1 MLWLKVERR
10 MKMKSNRG
18 RKKGSF
24 CFSMIPLSELN
35 KVLKQDAVVIVSKKF
50 LDNLN
55 IRGIEKEV
63 NTKTYNSLEEQIEFQ
78 VN

>member
-1 MLWLKVERR
+1 MLWSKVERK

-35 KVLKQDAVVIVSKKF
+35 KVLKQDAIVIVSKKF

-63 NTKTYNSLEEQIEFQ
+63 NTKTYQSLEEQIEFQ

>member
-1 MLWLKVERR
+1 MQVQKE

-24 CFSMIPLSELN
+24 CFSMVPLSELN

-63 NTKTYNSLEEQIEFQ
+63 NTKTYQSLEEQIEFQ

>member
-1 MLWLKVERR
+1 MQIQKEK

-35 KVLKQDAVVIVSKKF
+35 KILKQDAVVIVSKKF

-55 IRGIEKEV
+55 IKGIEKEV
-63 NTKTYNSLEEQIEFQ
+63 NTKTYNSLEQSIDFE
-78 VN
+78 VV

>member
-1 MLWLKVERR
+1 
-10 MKMKSNRG
+10 MKIKSNRG

-35 KVLKQDAVVIVSKKF
+35 KVLKQDAMVIVSKKF
-50 LDNLN
+50 LDNLS

-63 NTKTYNSLEEQIEFQ
+63 NTKTYNSLEEQIDFQ

>member
-1 MLWLKVERR
+1 MNT
-10 MKMKSNRG
+10 KSNRG

-24 CFSMIPLSELN
+24 CFSMVPLSELN
-35 KVLKQDAVVIVSKKF
+35 KVLKQDAMVIVSKKF

-55 IRGIEKEV
+55 IKGIEKEI
-63 NTKTYNSLEEQIEFQ
+63 NTKTYNSLEEQIDFQ

>member
-1 MLWLKVERR
+1 
-10 MKMKSNRG
+10 MKSNRG

-55 IRGIEKEV
+55 IKGIEKEV
-63 NTKTYNSLEEQIEFQ
+63 NTKTYDSLEEQIEFQ

>member
-1 MLWLKVERR
+1 

-24 CFSMIPLSELN
+24 CFSMVTLSELN

-50 LDNLN
+50 LDNLS
-55 IRGIEKEV
+55 IKGIEKEV
-63 NTKTYNSLEEQIEFQ
+63 NTKIYARLEEPIDFRID
-78 VN
+78 

>member
-1 MLWLKVERR
+1 
-10 MKMKSNRG
+10 MKSNRG

-24 CFSMIPLSELN
+24 CFSMIPLSKLN
-35 KVLKQDAVVIVSKKF
+35 KVLKQDAMVIVSKKF
-50 LDNLN
+50 LDNLS

-63 NTKTYNSLEEQIEFQ
+63 NTKTYNSLEEQIDFQ

>member
-1 MLWLKVERR
+1 

-35 KVLKQDAVVIVSKKF
+35 KVLKQDAIVIVSKKF

-55 IRGIEKEV
+55 IKGIEKEV
-63 NTKTYNSLEEQIEFQ
+63 NTKTYNSLEQDIDFQ
-78 VN
+78 VV

>member
-1 MLWLKVERR
+1 MLMKEE

-24 CFSMIPLSELN
+24 CFSMVTLSELN

-55 IRGIEKEV
+55 IKGIEKEV
-63 NTKTYNSLEEQIEFQ
+63 NTKTYNSLEQSIDFE
-78 VN
+78 VV

>member
-1 MLWLKVERR
+1 
-10 MKMKSNRG
+10 MKSNRG

-24 CFSMIPLSELN
+24 CFSMVTLSELN

-50 LDNLN
+50 ADNLS

-63 NTKTYNSLEEQIEFQ
+63 TIKTYDSIQQPIDFQ
-78 VN
+78 VS

>member
-1 MLWLKVERR
+1 
-10 MKMKSNRG
+10 MKSNRG

-24 CFSMIPLSELN
+24 CFSIIPLSELN
-35 KVLKQDAVVIVSKKF
+35 KVLKKDAVVIVSKKF

-55 IRGIEKEV
+55 IKGIEKEV

>member
-1 MLWLKVERR
+1 

-24 CFSMIPLSELN
+24 CFSMVPLSELN
-35 KVLKQDAVVIVSKKF
+35 KVLKKDAVVIVSKKF

-63 NTKTYNSLEEQIEFQ
+63 NTKTYQSLEEQIDFQ

>member
-1 MLWLKVERR
+1 
-10 MKMKSNRG
+10 MKSNRG

-35 KVLKQDAVVIVSKKF
+35 KVLKQDAVIIVSKKF
-50 LDNLN
+50 LDTLN
-55 IRGIEKEV
+55 IKGFEKEI
-63 NTKTYNSLEEQIEFQ
+63 NTKTYSSLEKQIDFQ

>member
-1 MLWLKVERR
+1 

-24 CFSMIPLSELN
+24 CFSMVPLSELN

-55 IRGIEKEV
+55 IKGIEKEV
-63 NTKTYNSLEEQIEFQ
+63 NTKTYQSLEEQIDFQ

>member
-1 MLWLKVERR
+1 
-10 MKMKSNRG
+10 MKSNRG

-24 CFSMIPLSELN
+24 CFSMVPLNELN

-55 IRGIEKEV
+55 IKGIEKEV
-63 NTKTYNSLEEQIEFQ
+63 NTKTYNSLEKQIDFQ

>member
-1 MLWLKVERR
+1 
-10 MKMKSNRG
+10 MKSNRG

-24 CFSMIPLSELN
+24 CFSMIRLSELN

-63 NTKTYNSLEEQIEFQ
+63 NTKTYNSFEQPIDFQ
-78 VN
+78 VV

>member
-1 MLWLKVERR
+1 MKEE

-24 CFSMIPLSELN
+24 CFSMVTLGELN

-55 IRGIEKEV
+55 IKGIEKEV
-63 NTKTYNSLEEQIEFQ
+63 NTKTYNSLEQPIDFQ
-78 VN
+78 VV

>member
-1 MLWLKVERR
+1 
-10 MKMKSNRG
+10 MKSNRG

-24 CFSMIPLSELN
+24 CFSMVPLSELN

-63 NTKTYNSLEEQIEFQ
+63 NTKTSQSLEEQIDFQ
-78 VN
+78 VK

>member
-1 MLWLKVERR
+1 
-10 MKMKSNRG
+10 MKSNRG

-24 CFSMIPLSELN
+24 CFSMVPLSELN

-50 LDNLN
+50 LHNLN
-55 IRGIEKEV
+55 IKGIEKEV
-63 NTKTYNSLEEQIEFQ
+63 NTKTYHSLEEQIDFQ

>member
-1 MLWLKVERR
+1 MLMKKE

-35 KVLKQDAVVIVSKKF
+35 KVLKQDAMVIVSKKF
-50 LDNLN
+50 LDNLS

-63 NTKTYNSLEEQIEFQ
+63 NTKTYNSLEEQIDFQ

>member
-1 MLWLKVERR
+1 MNK
-10 MKMKSNRG
+10 KSNRG

-24 CFSMIPLSELN
+24 CFSMVPLSELN
-35 KVLKQDAVVIVSKKF
+35 KVLKRAAVVIVSKKF

-55 IRGIEKEV
+55 IKGIEKEV
-63 NTKTYNSLEEQIEFQ
+63 NTKTYNSLEKQIDFQ

>member
-1 MLWLKVERR
+1 MERKV
-10 MKMKSNRG
+10 KMKSNRG

-24 CFSMIPLSELN
+24 CFSMVPLSELN

-63 NTKTYNSLEEQIEFQ
+63 NTKTYQSLEEQIDFK
-78 VN
+78 VD

>member
-1 MLWLKVERR
+1 MLWLKAERR

-24 CFSMIPLSELN
+24 CFSMVPLSELN

-63 NTKTYNSLEEQIEFQ
+63 NTKTYQSLEEQIDFQ

>member
-1 MLWLKVERR
+1 

-24 CFSMIPLSELN
+24 CFSMVPLSELN

-55 IRGIEKEV
+55 IKGIEKEV
-63 NTKTYNSLEEQIEFQ
+63 NTKTYQSLEEQIEFQ

>member
-1 MLWLKVERR
+1 
-10 MKMKSNRG
+10 MKSNRG

-35 KVLKQDAVVIVSKKF
+35 KVLKQDAIVIVSKKF

-63 NTKTYNSLEEQIEFQ
+63 NTKTYQSLEEQIEFQ

>member
-1 MLWLKVERR
+1 
-10 MKMKSNRG
+10 
-18 RKKGSF
+18 
-24 CFSMIPLSELN
+24 MIPLSELN

-63 NTKTYNSLEEQIEFQ
+63 NTKTYNSFEQPIDFQ
-78 VN
+78 VV

>member
-1 MLWLKVERR
+1 MNK
-10 MKMKSNRG
+10 KSSRG

-24 CFSMIPLSELN
+24 CFSMVPLSELN

-55 IRGIEKEV
+55 IKGIEKEV
-63 NTKTYNSLEEQIEFQ
+63 NTKTYNSLEEQIDFQ

>member
-1 MLWLKVERR
+1 
-10 MKMKSNRG
+10 MKSNRG

-55 IRGIEKEV
+55 IKGIEKEV
-63 NTKTYNSLEEQIEFQ
+63 DTKTYQSLEEQIEFQ

>member
-1 MLWLKVERR
+1 
-10 MKMKSNRG
+10 MKSNRG

-24 CFSMIPLSELN
+24 CFSIVPLSELN

-55 IRGIEKEV
+55 IKGIEKEV
-63 NTKTYNSLEEQIEFQ
+63 NTKTYNSLEEQIDFQ

>member
-1 MLWLKVERR
+1 
-10 MKMKSNRG
+10 MKSNRG

-24 CFSMIPLSELN
+24 CFSMVPLSELN
-35 KVLKQDAVVIVSKKF
+35 KVLKQDAVIIVSKKF

-63 NTKTYNSLEEQIEFQ
+63 NTKTYQSLEDQIEFQ

>member
-1 MLWLKVERR
+1 

-24 CFSMIPLSELN
+24 CFSMVPLSELN

-63 NTKTYNSLEEQIEFQ
+63 NTKTYQSLEEQIDFK
-78 VN
+78 VD